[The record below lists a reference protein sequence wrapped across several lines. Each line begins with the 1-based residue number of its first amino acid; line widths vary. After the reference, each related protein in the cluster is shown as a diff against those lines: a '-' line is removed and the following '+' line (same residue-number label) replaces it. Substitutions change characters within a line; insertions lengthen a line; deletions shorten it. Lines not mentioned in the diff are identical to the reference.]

1 MINKILIA
9 NRGEI
14 AVRIIRA
21 CKELGLA
28 TVAVYSTADKESL
41 HVMLADESVCIGSP
55 DSRDSYLNIP
65 NILNAACN
73 TGADAIHPG
82 FGFLAENA
90 TFAQMCQDCHLKW
103 IGPTPEAIALLGD
116 KSQAKKTMIA
126 AGIPVIPGSVGIV
139 NSLDEAKQIAEQTGF
154 PLLIKAAAGGG
165 GRGIRRVDKQ
175 ENLQNAF
182 EQAKLE
188 AKMFFGD
195 DGVYIEKFMSET
207 FHIEFQILADEHEN
221 YVHIGE
227 RDCSMQRRNQKVLE
241 ECPSSKLSPELRQR
255 MGETAVR
262 AAKAAKYTNAGTVEF
277 LLDRQGNFYFM
288 EMNTRI
294 QVEHPIT
301 EEISRIDI
309 VTQQIAIANGF
320 PLPFTQNDINFR
332 GHAIE
337 CRINS
342 ENPEKDFMPTGGQVD
357 YLHVPNGFGVR
368 FDSHIYQ
375 GYKLPMNYDSMMG
388 KLIVWG
394 ETREIAIRKMH
405 AALDELVIAGVDNNI
420 EFQMNLI
427 ETDEFKKG
435 TYNTSFLGKFLK
447 RKI

>member
-1 MINKILIA
+1 MINKVLIA

-14 AVRIIRA
+14 AIRIIRA
-21 CKELGLA
+21 CKELGIL
-28 TVAVYSTADKESL
+28 TVAVYSTVDKESF
-41 HVMLADESVCIGSP
+41 HVMLADESVCIGGA

-65 NILNAACN
+65 NILNAAAN

-90 TFAQMCQDCHLKW
+90 SFAQMCKDCQIKW

-116 KSQAKKTMIA
+116 KAQAKQTMIN
-126 AGIPVIPGSVGIV
+126 AGVPVIPGSVGVIH
-139 NSLDEAKQIAEQTGF
+139 SLEEAKQIAEQTGF

-165 GRGIRRVDKQ
+165 GRGIRRVDKPS
-175 ENLQNAF
+175 ELQPAF

-188 AKMFFGD
+188 AKMFFGN
-195 DGVYIEKFMSET
+195 DGVYIEKFLTET
-207 FHIEFQILADEHEN
+207 YHIEYQILADEHGN
-221 YVHIGE
+221 VIHLGE

-241 ECPSSKLSPELRQR
+241 ECPSPKLNPQLRKE
-255 MGETAVR
+255 MGEIAV
-262 AAKAAKYTNAGTVEF
+262 KAAQASNYTNAGTVEF
-277 LLDRQGNFYFM
+277 LLDKQGNYYFM

-301 EEISRIDI
+301 EEISGVDI
-309 VTQQIAIANGF
+309 VAQQIAIANGEK
-320 PLPFTQNDINFR
+320 LPFTQEDVNLT

-342 ENPEKDFMPTGGQVD
+342 ENPEKDFMPTGGQVE

-368 FDSHIYQ
+368 FDSHMYQ
-375 GYKLPMNYDSMMG
+375 GYKLPMNYDSMIG

-394 ETREIAIRKMH
+394 ETREIAARKMR
-405 AALDELVIAGVDNNI
+405 AALDELVIAGVGNNI
-420 EFQMNLI
+420 DFQMSLV
-427 ETDEFKKG
+427 ESDEFKEG
-435 TYNTSFLGKFLK
+435 MYDTGFLGKLLNK
-447 RKI
+447 KE

>member
-1 MINKILIA
+1 MIKKVLIA

-28 TVAVYSTADKESL
+28 SVAVYSTADKDSF
-41 HVMLADESVCIGSP
+41 HVMLADEAVCIGSA
-55 DSRDSYLNIP
+55 DSRDSYLNMQ
-65 NILNAACN
+65 NIIAAAVN

-90 TFAQMCQDCHLKW
+90 SFARMCADCNLKW

-116 KSQAKKTMIA
+116 KAVAKQTMVD
-126 AGIPVIPGSVGIV
+126 AGVPTIPGSVGTVSTLEDAKKIV
-139 NSLDEAKQIAEQTGF
+139 EEIGY

-165 GRGIRRVDKQ
+165 GRGIRKVEKEAD
-175 ENLQNAF
+175 LQNAF

-188 AKMFFGD
+188 AKMFFDD
-195 DGVYIEKFMSET
+195 DGVYIEKFLT
-207 FHIEFQILADEHEN
+207 NTYHIEFQILADEHGN
-221 YVHIGE
+221 TIHLGE

-241 ECPSSKLSPELRQR
+241 EAPSSKLSPIQCDI
-255 MGETAVR
+255 MGKIAVA

-277 LLDRQGNFYFM
+277 LLDKDGNFYFM

-301 EEISRIDI
+301 EEVSGIDI
-309 VTQQIAIANGF
+309 VAEQIAIANGEK
-320 PLPFTQNDINFR
+320 LRHKQEDIEIK
-332 GHAIE
+332 GWAIE
-337 CRINS
+337 CRINA

-375 GYKLPMNYDSMMG
+375 GYKLPMNYDSMIG

-394 ETREIAIRKMH
+394 ETREKATRKMR
-405 AALDELVIAGVDNNI
+405 AALDELIIAGVGNNI
-420 EFQMNLI
+420 EFQMDLI
-427 ETDEFKKG
+427 DSEAFRG
-435 TYNTSFLGKFLK
+435 GKYDTNYLNEK
-447 RKI
+447 CKS